1 MNKFIKTD
9 IEQGVQYL
17 KTGIMNV
24 LTDIENGEI
33 DEIDLDSAISL
44 SFIIKCAEERGWR
57 ESPYMN
63 WDNFTNELEDDDFL
77 YAMIT
82 PNNKYID
89 ICGSLLCSSE
99 INLRVNHDDE

>member
-33 DEIDLDSAISL
+33 DKINLDSAISL
-44 SFIIKCAEERGWR
+44 SFIIKCAEERGWK

-63 WDNFTNELEDDDFL
+63 WDWINGYDFW
-77 YAMIT
+77 YVMVT

-89 ICGSLLCSSE
+89 ISGSLLDCNE
-99 INLRVNHDDE
+99 VELRVNHDDE